1 MNNNNRPLKNW
12 CIELELIL
20 FQEKQNIEQL
30 NILLSG

>member
-12 CIELELIL
+12 YIELELIL